1 MFGIRFIKVQPTTH
15 VIQYVNGTVRRAG
28 TGLAFFYYEPTTS
41 LVAVPL
47 ASVDVPFIFN
57 ELTQDFQ
64 EVTIQGQ
71 VAYRIND
78 PERIAA
84 LLNFTLDPAGRRY
97 VSADPEELPQRVI
110 NQVKVLTRKE
120 VQNLTLREA
129 LRSSEQLVERVTDE
143 LRAAR
148 EIVSLGLDILGV
160 SILAVKPTPETA
172 RALEAEARE
181 RLLREADEAIYSRRN
196 AAVEQERAIKENE
209 LSTEVAVENK
219 RRQIREAQMDAE
231 RAVQEKQHELQA
243 AEMSSRISLEEKNKA
258 LVALSTENARLEAD
272 ARAYSVSEVVKAVGG
287 TDARTLQALVSAGMK
302 PDQIIAFAFQGLAE
316 RADKIG
322 QLNVSPDLLHEL
334 LQPQGGQKR

>member
-15 VIQYVNGTVRRAG
+15 VIQYVSGEVRRAG

-47 ASVDVPFIFN
+47 ASTDVPFIFN
-57 ELTQDFQ
+57 ELTRDFQ

-71 VAYRIND
+71 VAYRISE

-84 LLNFTLDPAGRRY
+84 LLNFTLDSTGRRY
-97 VSADPEELPQRVI
+97 VSTDPEELPQRVI

-120 VQNLTLREA
+120 VQNLSLREA
-129 LRSSEQLVERVTDE
+129 LRSSDQLVERVTAE
-143 LRAAR
+143 LRTAR

-196 AAVEQERAIKENE
+196 AAVEQERSIKENE
-209 LSTEVAVENK
+209 LNTEVAVENK
-219 RRQIREAQMDAE
+219 RRQIREAQMEAE
-231 RAVQEKQHELQA
+231 RVVQEKQHELQE
-243 AEMSSRISLEEKNKA
+243 AEMGSRISLEERNKT
-258 LVALSTENARLEAD
+258 LVELTTGNARLEAD
-272 ARAYSVSEVVKAVGG
+272 ARAYSVSEVVKAIGG

-302 PDQIIAFAFQGLAE
+302 PDQLIAFAFQGLAE

-334 LQPQGGQKR
+334 LNKGGQTR